1 MRKTGFQVA
10 TLIVAAGIGLI
21 LILTLALWAY
31 S

>member
-21 LILTLALWAY
+21 LTLALWTHER
-31 S
+31 